1 MGAIR
6 SSWKSD
12 SLFLRVILFK
22 FILFTMLF
30 PFYAQ
35 NKRVNHCSSSRSLQ
49 KEWKKPFEL
58 LFCSFALKQELFAW
72 KPKSQFPTLL
82 YSHFLK
88 LARMHSITPP
98 YWMYINPKSE
108 KTPEPEPIK
117 KGLALLYQHC
127 SQYCITVI
135 YIFCKIKLISSL
147 HTFYYAL

>member
-1 MGAIR
+1 MKEWFALFKNDFLQIH
-6 SSWKSD
+6 SFHHAFPLLCPKQKSE
-12 SLFLRVILFK
+12 SLFIF
-22 FILFTMLF
+22 
-30 PFYAQ
+30 
-35 NKRVNHCSSSRSLQ
+35 SLST

-147 HTFYYAL
+147 HTLYYAL